1 MYGQTIRKI
10 RKDKGLTQKDVCQG
24 VVTLSYYSRIERN
37 ISTPTIDIFMEI
49 IKNLNVR
56 LEEFMYIHNDYQK
69 ALKDQTWFEIT
80 ELYHA
85 GNMKSL

>member
-37 ISTPTIDIFMEI
+37 ISTPTIDIFM
-49 IKNLNVR
+49 
-56 LEEFMYIHNDYQK
+56 
-69 ALKDQTWFEIT
+69 
-80 ELYHA
+80 
-85 GNMKSL
+85 